1 MDGIRWFKTII
12 NIDEDV
18 GPQLG
23 PGICV
28 YCAGR
33 LCLRKKSFVEVTGRE
48 RSMLLVEYPIS
59 ESRDGL
65 LGSLAQYCLP
75 CLPHML
81 HIKLFFT

>member
-28 YCAGR
+28 
-33 LCLRKKSFVEVTGRE
+33 LCRQSLPEEEEFCRGDWSGTLSASDSTPARK
-48 RSMLLVEYPIS
+48 
-59 ESRDGL
+59 
-65 LGSLAQYCLP
+65 
-75 CLPHML
+75 
-81 HIKLFFT
+81 